1 MIFMMR
7 KPQYYLLGLTI
18 LMLLA
23 CNLSDYT
30 QKPGE
35 PQTIEI
41 PAATQEIV
49 QPTMQSMLSQSVY
62 PETAEEVVYAFLAA
76 YEVDQNEML
85 FYLSSA
91 LLSNL
96 PVGGVFTLLQFDGVL
111 EGFVFQSGST
121 SEDPHMAV
129 VEVKIRVDG
138 EETIRIFNLIR
149 ENQYWLITSVE
160 VPGE

>member
-1 MIFMMR
+1 MIR
-7 KPQYYLLGLTI
+7 KSPYYLLGLTLLI
-18 LMLLA
+18 LLA
-23 CNLSDYT
+23 CNISDYT
-30 QKPGE
+30 QKPDE
-35 PQTIEI
+35 SQTIAL
-41 PAATQEIV
+41 PTATQEIV
-49 QPTMQSMLSQSVY
+49 QVTAQSVLSQAAY
-62 PETAEEVVYAFLAA
+62 PETAEEVVYAFLTA

-85 FYLSSA
+85 FYLSSS

-96 PVGGVFTLLQFDGVL
+96 PAGGVFTLLQFDGVL

-138 EETIRIFNLIR
+138 EGSVRIFHLIR
-149 ENQYWLITSVE
+149 DNQYWLINSVE